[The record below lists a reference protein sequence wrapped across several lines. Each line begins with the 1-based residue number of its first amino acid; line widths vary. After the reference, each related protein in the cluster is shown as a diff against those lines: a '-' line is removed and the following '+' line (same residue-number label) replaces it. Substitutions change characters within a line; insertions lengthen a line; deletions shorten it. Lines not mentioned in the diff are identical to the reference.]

1 MISQEKIDPEKEKI
15 LMDKCREVF
24 PKLIN
29 FRYIISDDKKEIK
42 FTADNVEIVQNED
55 NSERSVEFIEFAE
68 ELLNTKFI
76 GVSLINGQ
84 YYFIHEF
91 K

>member
-24 PKLIN
+24 PKIIN
-29 FRYIISDDKKEIK
+29 FRYIISEDKNEIK

-68 ELLNTKFI
+68 ELLNDLRKI
-76 GVSLINGQ
+76 YQKSSI
-84 YYFIHEF
+84 Y
-91 K
+91 

>member
-1 MISQEKIDPEKEKI
+1 MISQEKIDPEKGKI
-15 LMDKCREVF
+15 LMGKCREVF
-24 PKLIN
+24 PKIIN
-29 FRYIISDDKKEIK
+29 FRYIISEDKNEIK

-55 NSERSVEFIEFAE
+55 NSELSIEFIEFAE
-68 ELLNTKFI
+68 ELLNNKFK
-76 GVSLINGQ
+76 GVLLINGQ